1 MKQPEIIVLTLT
13 NGDTALYVNKDA
25 VLTLEADEEGK
36 DPAVVGHYVAKALD
50 VPYQK
55 LWMETP
61 VEHEWSWDDLYA
73 LIPSR
78 AKPA

>member
-1 MKQPEIIVLTLT
+1 
-13 NGDTALYVNKDA
+13 
-25 VLTLEADEEGK
+25 
-36 DPAVVGHYVAKALD
+36 VVGHYVAKALD

-61 VEHEWSWDDLYA
+61 EDPEWSWDDAYS

-78 AKPA
+78 ARPA

>member
-1 MKQPEIIVLTLT
+1 MDQPEIIVLKLS

-36 DPAVVGHYVAKALD
+36 DPAAVGHYMAKALD

-55 LWMETP
+55 LWMVTP
-61 VEHEWSWDDLYA
+61 EDPEWSWDDAYS

-78 AKPA
+78 ARPA